1 MNAINRIQSVSKII
15 YGLRKY
21 QNSSPSSIIEE
32 DSFYPGLNNED
43 IPLKIFSP
51 KSHHRSTLILYPG
64 ATVKGEAHPKMIT
77 LARSLAGTGI
87 KVLLPRI
94 PPLIDLQLSK
104 EIFLLTIHFY
114 KWVLKKFE
122 NDHPINLAGV
132 SFGGVIVLKACLDS
146 FLIKN
151 KPKSILVFGTS
162 YDVGTSMEF
171 MFSGKIDDNGRALD
185 IKPDPWSIIV
195 LFHNYLNEINI
206 GYETKEVAKGIS
218 YFIHQKNKKLEELIK
233 RLHGPEKHLIN
244 DIIELNISDEIKRI
258 MDIILKDCSDQL
270 EFFSPKFWCGDITNN
285 IFILHGKNDS
295 LSPYTESIKL
305 DKKLP
310 NSDLLITGLFEHRE
324 ISNKI
329 SFIEKYRETLNIY
342 KFLSRYL
349 KKVFS

>member
-1 MNAINRIQSVSKII
+1 MNALNRIQSVSRII

-21 QNSSPSSIIEE
+21 QDSSPSSITEE
-32 DSFYPGLNNED
+32 DSFYPGLNNEN

-51 KSHHRSTLILYPG
+51 KTQHRSKLILYPG

-77 LARSLAGTGI
+77 LARSLAGSGI

-104 EIFLLTIHFY
+104 EIFLLTVHFY
-114 KWVLKKFE
+114 KWVFNNSE
-122 NDHPINLAGV
+122 NNDPINLAGV
-132 SFGGVIVLKACLDS
+132 SFGGVIVLKACLDP
-146 FLIKN
+146 FLIEN

-162 YDVGTSMEF
+162 YDVGSSMEF
-171 MFSGKIDDNGRALD
+171 MFSGKIDHNGKALD

-218 YFIHQKNKKLEELIK
+218 YFIHQEDEKLEELISQ
-233 RLHGPEKHLIN
+233 LNGSEKNLIN

-258 MDIILKDCSDQL
+258 MDIIFKDCSDQL
-270 EFFSPKFWCGDITNN
+270 EFFSPKFWCQNITNN
-285 IFILHGKNDS
+285 VFILHGENDS

-310 NSDLLITGLFEHRE
+310 NSNLLITGLFGHRE
-324 ISNKI
+324 ISNRI
-329 SFIEKYRETLNIY
+329 SLIKKYRETLNIY

>member
-94 PPLIDLQLSK
+94 PPLFDLQLSK
-104 EIFLLTIHFY
+104 EIFLLTVHFY
-114 KWVLKKFE
+114 KWVLKKSE
-122 NDHPINLAGV
+122 NNHPINLAGV

-206 GYETKEVAKGIS
+206 GYE
-218 YFIHQKNKKLEELIK
+218 
-233 RLHGPEKHLIN
+233 
-244 DIIELNISDEIKRI
+244 NISDEIKRI